1 MEDRLTPELYLETTD
16 LPIERYAAE
25 RVPAVL
31 ALPAVE
37 RATWWRNLR
46 RDRRDLPRSSLPDF
60 DHLGVFEL
68 REGFRAPATPPG
80 VTGYHFRRYP
90 RPAQGILTG
99 RPTIGLLLVLVSPDD
114 PARAQALRDWAD
126 FVHIRRI
133 AEASVPGYGMITP
146 YENVT
151 GGNPRFL
158 HLYEMDSDDPEGAFR
173 SMTPLVMRRIGD
185 RDSEGFNGWASGPG
199 LKIEYVNTF
208 RRIGVT
214 ASASAHGQ

>member
-1 MEDRLTPELYLETTD
+1 MEDRLTLELYLETTD

-114 PARAQALRDWAD
+114 SARAQALRDWAD

-173 SMTPLVMRRIGD
+173 SMTPSSCAASATATAKASTGGRR
-185 RDSEGFNGWASGPG
+185 GPG
-199 LKIEYVNTF
+199 SRSST
-208 RRIGVT
+208 
-214 ASASAHGQ
+214 